1 MKNSITNNELR
12 KFGLVVGFI
21 FPLLLGFIIPIMRGH
36 SFAEW
41 TLFVGIPLLIT
52 GTLKPKLLLLPYKFW
67 ISLGYVLGW
76 INSRLI
82 LGLVFIFV
90 LIPISFFMRLFGY
103 DPLRKKREGKNS
115 YRENNEGRTIDLT
128 RIF

>member
-1 MKNSITNNELR
+1 MNNKITKQELR
-12 KFGLVVGFI
+12 KFGLTVGTI
-21 FPLLLGFIIPIMRGH
+21 FPLLLGLIIPLIRGH

-41 TLFVGIPLLIT
+41 TLFIGIPLFIT
-52 GTLKPKLLLLPYKFW
+52 GLFKPNFLLFPYKFW
-67 ISLGYVLGW
+67 ISLGHYLGW

-90 LIPISFFMRLFGY
+90 VQPISIFMDFFGY
-103 DPLRKKREGKNS
+103 DPLRKKRAGKKS
-115 YRENNEGRTIDLT
+115 YRENIEHRKIDLT